1 LGIEHALK
9 HMNRDAEL
17 MKTIEARVV
26 KNIKEEPSNQSCD
39 VWNIEASV
47 PDKIPEDAQRIM
59 ADFGELQVDQ
69 IEAARTDPTRTC
81 VTIRTQR
88 KSTLEPG
95 DLIHLQLD
103 L

>member
-1 LGIEHALK
+1 MK
-9 HMNRDAEL
+9 RDAEL

-26 KNIKEEPSNQSCD
+26 KNIKEEPSNECCD
-39 VWNIEASV
+39 VWNIEATV
-47 PDKIPEDAQRIM
+47 PDKIPEDAKLIV

-69 IEAARTDPTRTC
+69 IEVARTDPTRTC

-88 KSTLEPG
+88 KSSLEAG
-95 DLIHLQLD
+95 DLIHLQFD